1 MNLSH
6 YHDTIK
12 SFMKNMLL
20 ESQVVSQRYLLVTK
34 EKIYKG
40 KSFRY
45 QLNHVTKVNISN
57 NAET

>member
-1 MNLSH
+1 MNLSQ

-34 EKIYKG
+34 EK
-40 KSFRY
+40 F
-45 QLNHVTKVNISN
+45 TKVNLLDTSS
-57 NAET
+57 TM